1 MTGEEENEV
10 SHFRTGFLACKKND
24 IIAVQPVLLEYGIS
38 NRMCFLIHESQGE
51 IMVQGH
57 YKEYAK
63 YFGFTNKNKKIGYES
78 KNESDERGDG
88 QSWITSIR

>member
-63 YFGFTNKNKKIGYES
+63 YFGFTNRKIGYES
-78 KNESDERGDG
+78 KNESDKRSSK
-88 QSWITSIR
+88 QPWITNIG